1 MPKTLLSLLDSRQEE
16 GEPASIA
23 QCSWPPCPGSRSP
36 QSPENIM
43 HLLLGAL
50 LSSHLQIKLSLVVS
64 DRAQRAPP
72 VQDCCVTC
80 ACRMPAVSALAQ
92 EYRNTPFYLLAL
104 SPSVKY
110 RAPLQRCAQGALVIS
125 GLFTYKI
132 CLCLKDLMKYKFLGF
147 QCDAFLKTG

>member
-1 MPKTLLSLLDSRQEE
+1 MHSVPGLHALAARVLSLQRISC
-16 GEPASIA
+16 I
-23 QCSWPPCPGSRSP
+23 CSCQRSG
-36 QSPENIM
+36 NA
-43 HLLLGAL
+43 LLGAL
-50 LSSHLQIKLSLVVS
+50 LSSYLQIKLSLVVS

-72 VQDCCVTC
+72 VQGCCATC

-132 CLCLKDLMKYKFLGF
+132 CLCLKDLMKCKFLVF